1 MMQKIQYHGILFLLL
16 ASLLILSCAGS
27 GKWKTSVNWEDLNI
41 NDTPGREEFPDE
53 GAVILLDDGRMEI
66 FSHKTNSFS
75 EFERHKIIKI
85 LNYQGQRYANIAIP
99 YSPGTTVYH
108 IQARTISP
116 RGKITVLDKQNI
128 FDVNLYPNFI
138 FYSDQR
144 AKIFTLP
151 AVEPGSIIEYRYRLS
166 IKGRT
171 LWHSWMFQDEIP
183 TLHSRFTLIHPSEWD
198 LNFHLYNMNLE
209 PQVIS
214 APQGFKSTHVWDA
227 RDIPAMNPEIAMP
240 PRKEVLSYLSIAPVG
255 INNWDDVA
263 GWYDNLASPREKADP
278 EIRKLAEKLTDG
290 ITENTQKLQKIY
302 EWVRDNVRYIAVEI
316 GIGGYQPH
324 PAAEVLAHKYGDCKD
339 MTTLLVSLAKAADIP
354 VSTVLISTIQNGQA
368 DTTLPSPFH
377 FNHAIAYYPAT
388 GDSGVWM
395 DATEKGCPF
404 GQLPWYDQGVPVL
417 VVGSEE
423 KGTIK
428 VTPKSTV
435 ENNHSN
441 IYWEVNLNEDGSA
454 RVKGTTRFRGAMASE
469 LRENF
474 FYSAAEQIDQWLE
487 TYIAQRC
494 TGAILDTFSITGM
507 ETVEDPLQVDYQFHT
522 ASFARGRSE
531 DLVFEPAEMSPFE
544 IPNFFTSKSRAYP
557 IRLKFPL
564 TQEISMRVQFPL
576 QFKPETVLLRD
587 SLLSPFGLVKY
598 SVDMDMGS
606 LVIRNVHQLSQPE
619 IQPSD
624 YSDFQNFLRRIQEKD
639 QREVWL
645 KRDKNYNGREVTQN
659 VE

>member
-1 MMQKIQYHGILFLLL
+1 MQKILQHGILLLL
-16 ASLLILSCAGS
+16 MTSLLILSCAGS

-41 NDTPGREEFPDE
+41 DDTPGREEFPDE

-66 FSHKTNSFS
+66 FSHNTNSFS

-116 RGKITVLDKQNI
+116 QGKITVLDKRNI

-151 AVEPGSIIEYRYRLS
+151 ALEPGSIIEYRYRLS

-198 LNFHLYNMNLE
+198 LNFRLYNMSLE
-209 PQVIS
+209 PQVTS

-240 PRKEVLSYLSIAPVG
+240 ARKEVLSYLSIAPVG
-255 INNWDDVA
+255 INNWDNVA
-263 GWYDNLASPREKADP
+263 GWYDNLASPREKADQ
-278 EIRKLAEKLTDG
+278 EIHKLAEELTDG
-290 ITENTQKLQKIY
+290 ITENRQKLQRIY

-324 PAAEVLAHKYGDCKD
+324 PATEVLSHKYGDCKD

-354 VSTVLISTIQNGQA
+354 VSPVLISTIQNGQA

-417 VVGSEE
+417 VVGHDG

-428 VTPKSTV
+428 VTPKSPA
-435 ENNHSN
+435 ENNRADIH
-441 IYWEVNLNEDGSA
+441 WEVNLNGDGSA
-454 RVKGTTRFRGAMASE
+454 RVTGKTRFRGAIASE
-469 LRENF
+469 LRESF

-487 TYIAQRC
+487 TYLAQRC
-494 TGAILDTFSITGM
+494 TGAVLDSFSITGM
-507 ETVEDPLQVDYQFHT
+507 ESVEDPLQVDYQFHT
-522 ASFARGRSE
+522 SSFARIRSE

-544 IPNFFTSKSRAYP
+544 IPNFFTAKSRTYP
-557 IRLKFPL
+557 IKLKFPL
-564 TQEISMRVQFPL
+564 TQEFSMRVQFPL
-576 QFKPETVLLRD
+576 QFKPGTVMLRD
-587 SLLSPFGLVKY
+587 SLVSPFGIEKCSIDIDV
-598 SVDMDMGS
+598 GS
-606 LVIRNVHQLSQPE
+606 LMVKNVHQLIRSE

-624 YSDFQNFLRRIQEKD
+624 YSDFQNFLRRVQEKD
-639 QREVWL
+639 QREIWL
-645 KRDKNYNGREVTQN
+645 KIGKNYNRGEVTQN
-659 VE
+659 ME